1 MHLNPEQKK
10 AAEQIEGRVLV
21 LAGAGSGKTRVII
34 QRMLYMIQIKNIAPT
49 AILGLTFTN
58 KAAKEMQERLKKEL
72 GKPADQ
78 VFLSTFHSFCVSVLR
93 ADICRLGYTKKFSLY
108 DEKDI
113 QRLVKN
119 IVKELA
125 LETTLSTQEIL
136 QEMQESRTKG
146 KNPSSPEV
154 KQVVDRLFLA
164 LRAYNAL
171 DFDHLLEMTCQLFEM
186 HPAVLEKYQDRF
198 RYISIDEYQD
208 TNPVQF
214 RLAELLAKKH
224 RNLFVVG
231 DDDQSIYGFRGA
243 DMQNILRFSYDRL
256 IKLEQ
261 NYRSIPHILDA
272 ANQLIDKNQDRHK
285 KTLWCDKKDTSKIS
299 IFHAPSEEKE
309 AEAIVERLLRLITQ
323 RGYAFKDIG
332 ILYRSNILA
341 RTIEKALLSAR
352 YWKKGALH
360 QGIPYEVFG
369 GLSFSER
376 AEIKDLSAYLKA
388 LVNPNDQESLL
399 RIINVPR
406 KGISAPTLDTLT
418 KKARQTGVSLYSLFT
433 HIDQE
438 EISSRGKN
446 GIKSFVSL
454 FEETKQR
461 LQNKPYFPTL
471 SWFLEEIDYKRAIE
485 EEVKS
490 EKMQRFK
497 WENVEAF
504 LASLEA
510 FEQDHP
516 DQGLEDFI
524 SASSLTKTPLHRKQ
538 DEDTVKLM
546 TFHSAKGLEFT
557 ACFLLGLED
566 HILPHEKS
574 QEEKNYEEERRLF
587 YVGITRA
594 KQYLCLSMA
603 KERAKMGKKVR
614 CNPSR
619 FLFEL
624 PKNSLSIE
632 SHQL

>member
-332 ILYRSNILA
+332 ILYRS
-341 RTIEKALLSAR
+341 
-352 YWKKGALH
+352 
-360 QGIPYEVFG
+360 
-369 GLSFSER
+369 
-376 AEIKDLSAYLKA
+376 D
-388 LVNPNDQESLL
+388 
-399 RIINVPR
+399 R
-406 KGISAPTLDTLT
+406 KS
-418 KKARQTGVSLYSLFT
+418 V
-433 HIDQE
+433 
-438 EISSRGKN
+438 
-446 GIKSFVSL
+446 V
-454 FEETKQR
+454 
-461 LQNKPYFPTL
+461 
-471 SWFLEEIDYKRAIE
+471 
-485 EEVKS
+485 
-490 EKMQRFK
+490 
-497 WENVEAF
+497 
-504 LASLEA
+504 
-510 FEQDHP
+510 
-516 DQGLEDFI
+516 
-524 SASSLTKTPLHRKQ
+524 
-538 DEDTVKLM
+538 
-546 TFHSAKGLEFT
+546 
-557 ACFLLGLED
+557 
-566 HILPHEKS
+566 
-574 QEEKNYEEERRLF
+574 
-587 YVGITRA
+587 
-594 KQYLCLSMA
+594 
-603 KERAKMGKKVR
+603 
-614 CNPSR
+614 
-619 FLFEL
+619 
-624 PKNSLSIE
+624 
-632 SHQL
+632 